1 MPGVSRSGAVRSMAR
16 ARGFTR
22 AAAAELSADVALPVL
37 IGATALKG
45 VRLAQR
51 DGARRRARG
60 GRRGRGASTLA
71 ALRLDVGARVPAAGW
86 AAYRGAP
93 GRDRPAVGQNR
104 RR

>member
-1 MPGVSRSGAVRSMAR
+1 MAR

-37 IGATALKG
+37 VGATALKG

-51 DGARRRARG
+51 DGAVGALAR
-60 GRRGRGASTLA
+60 GRRGGGRCRRSPRCAIDL
-71 ALRLDVGARVPAAGW
+71 GARVPAAGW
-86 AAYRGAP
+86 AAYRALLAAAVL
-93 GRDRPAVGQNR
+93 AVGQNR